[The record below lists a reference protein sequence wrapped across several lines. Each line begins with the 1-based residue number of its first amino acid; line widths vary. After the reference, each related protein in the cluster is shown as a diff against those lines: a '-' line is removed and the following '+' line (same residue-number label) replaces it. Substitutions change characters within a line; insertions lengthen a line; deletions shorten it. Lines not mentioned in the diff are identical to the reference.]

1 MPVGQPKT
9 KYNNARERGE
19 RMSKNGESQVRYFNK
34 YVCGMLGSSQEFDF
48 ADKSACIR
56 QHIAYML
63 IRTQSMFRWNGL
75 PDTIPERSL
84 ELFLQTNGNVCFYKH
99 GGHLYVFTGGMGGEP
114 DVYYMPT
121 VYTIVNPAL
130 KLSKSLKIGSECV
143 VMSNDSLYL
152 GLIPMFSRYASGITE
167 NELSIKIALIN
178 SRIVDLIS
186 APDDRTRLS
195 AEKFLADIANGKHG
209 VIAENAFLDGIR
221 AQPYGATAN
230 SNTLTNLIEMEQ
242 YFKASWFNELGLNAN
257 YNMKRESLN
266 SSESQMNN
274 DALLPLVDDMLKCR
288 ERAVEKVNE
297 MFGTSISVSLSSSWE
312 DNEQEIEL
320 EHEQLSGQP
329 ETDGMKGGETD
340 GAETFE

>member
-1 MPVGQPKT
+1 
-9 KYNNARERGE
+9 
-19 RMSKNGESQVRYFNK
+19 MSKNVESQVRYFNK
-34 YVCGMLGSSQEFDF
+34 YVYGMLGGSPEYDF
-48 ADKSACIR
+48 ANKSTCIR

-63 IRTQSMFRWNGL
+63 NRTQSMFRWNGL
-75 PDTIPERSL
+75 PNTIPERSL

-99 GGHLYVFTGGMGGEP
+99 NGDLYVFTGGMGGEP

-121 VYTIVNPAL
+121 VYTIANPAL
-130 KLSKSLKIGSECV
+130 KLSKALKIGSECV
-143 VMSNDSLYL
+143 VMPNDSLYL
-152 GLIPMFSRYASGITE
+152 GLIPMFTRYASGMTE
-167 NELSIKIALIN
+167 NELSMKIALIN

-195 AEKFLADIANGKHG
+195 AEKFLSDIANGKHG

-221 AQPYGATAN
+221 AQPYGTTAN

-288 ERAVEKVNE
+288 ERAVENVNE
-297 MFGTSISVSLSSSWE
+297 MFGTEISVSLASSWE

-329 ETDGMKGGETD
+329 ETDETKGGATENVERTD
-340 GAETFE
+340 GTETVE